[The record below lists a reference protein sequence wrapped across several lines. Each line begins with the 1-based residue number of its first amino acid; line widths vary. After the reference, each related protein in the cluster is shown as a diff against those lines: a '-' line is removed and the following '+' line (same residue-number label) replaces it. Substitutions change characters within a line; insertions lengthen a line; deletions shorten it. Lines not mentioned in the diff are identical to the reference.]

1 MIKEVVLDK
10 VSRRKDRSVAYT
22 FITSLEQSSEQ
33 LAEWDSNC
41 SQNGI
46 IYFKTNGN
54 LTQQEVNEIE
64 SVEIEVEGKTKSQR
78 LRNVLYVLHS
88 QIPPTTQN
96 TGSEII
102 GTRISFDAFYSDE
115 MEKIIQHYKDKLD

>member
-10 VSRRKDRSVAYT
+10 VSRRKDRSVSYT
-22 FITSLEQSSEQ
+22 FITSLEQTSEQ

-78 LRNVLYVLHS
+78 LRNVLYVYC
-88 QIPPTTQN
+88 QQQN
-96 TGSEII
+96 EE
-102 GTRISFDAFYSDE
+102 FNKFYSDE
-115 MEKIIQHYKDKLD
+115 MERIIQHYKDKLL